1 MLDQISMTVSAIS
14 AVERPAAYDSAFLRD
29 PDGRRVEAVRHLAP

>member
-1 MLDQISMTVSAIS
+1 MLDQVSMIVS
-14 AVERPAAYDSAFLRD
+14 AVERPAAYDSAFQRD